1 MLRKLYVVVD
11 CKDDAE
17 KDAVQNALNELS
29 NSRVLSGSAI
39 VNMFPLFMK
48 NKNDLMELFNMIRTK
63 GVGSL
68 LSIKGGMLI
77 KRLSSKK

>member
-11 CKDDAE
+11 CKDDTE
-17 KDAVQNALNELS
+17 KDAVQSALNELS
-29 NSRVLSGSAI
+29 NSRILSGSTI
-39 VNMFPLFMK
+39 VNMFPLFMR
-48 NKNDLMELFNMIRTK
+48 NKNDLMELFNMIKTK
-63 GVGSL
+63 GISSL

>member
-11 CKDDAE
+11 CKDDTE
-17 KDAVQNALNELS
+17 KDAVQSALNELS
-29 NSRVLSGSAI
+29 NSRILSGSTI
-39 VNMFPLFMK
+39 VNMFPLFMR
-48 NKNDLMELFNMIRTK
+48 NKNDLMELFNMIKTK
-63 GVGSL
+63 GVSSL